1 MRAAGRELILRL
13 TPSTNFAIFHRTM
26 NYDEA
31 ARPAPRSGRRPAAA
45 GDSRAEILAAARA
58 LFAAHGF
65 RGATTR
71 QIAQRA
77 GVDVALLHHF
87 FGSKAELFEAAVA
100 FPRIGAEIAATLTA
114 PDGDMDAA
122 ERVAR
127 LYLDRLFV
135 DDIETFSAML
145 RTVVGNPTDVPAMRT
160 TIHGMLQR
168 VATQLGA
175 DAGTPLG
182 FELIGAQMIGVLVM
196 RHLVG
201 LEPMASASTDELVR
215 YLAPAF
221 RAVLRAGQQEPSA

>member
-1 MRAAGRELILRL
+1 MNSDDA
-13 TPSTNFAIFHRTM
+13 HRP
-26 NYDEA
+26 A
-31 ARPAPRSGRRPAAA
+31 ARTGRRPAAA
-45 GDSRAEILAAARA
+45 GDSRTAILAAART

-87 FGSKAELFEAAVA
+87 FGSKADLFEAAVG
-100 FPRIGAEIAATLTA
+100 FPRVGAAIATTLTA
-114 PDGDMDAA
+114 PDNGMDAA

-135 DDIETFSAML
+135 DEIETFSAML
-145 RTVVGNPTDVPAMRT
+145 RTVVGNPNDVPAMRE
-160 TIHGMLQR
+160 TIHAMLLRVGAQFGDGMHS
-168 VATQLGA
+168 
-175 DAGTPLG
+175 PLG
-182 FELIGAQMIGVLVM
+182 FELIGAQMIGVLIM
-196 RHLVG
+196 RHLVR

-221 RAVLRAGQQEPSA
+221 RVLMQAGHEEQPA

>member
-1 MRAAGRELILRL
+1 MNQTRYLTAAVARV
-13 TPSTNFAIFHRTM
+13 IFHRTM
-26 NYDEA
+26 NSDESTRPA
-31 ARPAPRSGRRPAAA
+31 ARTGRRPAAA
-45 GDSRAEILAAARA
+45 GDSRAAILAAARA

-87 FGSKAELFEAAVA
+87 FGSKADLFEAAVG
-100 FPRIGAEIAATLTA
+100 FPRVGAEIAATLTA
-114 PDGDMDAA
+114 PDNGMDAA

-145 RTVVGNPTDVPAMRT
+145 RTVVGNPNDVPAMRG

-168 VATQLGA
+168 VGA
-175 DAGTPLG
+175 QFGDGTRSPLG
-182 FELIGAQMIGVLVM
+182 FELIGAQMIGVLIM
-196 RHLVG
+196 RHLVQ

-221 RAVLRAGQQEPSA
+221 RALLQAGHEEQSV

>member
-1 MRAAGRELILRL
+1 M
-13 TPSTNFAIFHRTM
+13 IFHRTM
-26 NYDEA
+26 NSDEVT
-31 ARPAPRSGRRPAAA
+31 RPAPRSGRRPNTA
-45 GDSRAEILAAARA
+45 GDSRAEILAAARS
-58 LFAAHGF
+58 LFAARGF

-71 QIAQRA
+71 EIAQRA

-114 PDGDMDAA
+114 PDGEMDAA

-135 DDIETFSAML
+135 DEIETFSAML
-145 RTVVGNPTDVPAMRT
+145 RTVVGNPNDVPALRE
-160 TIHGMLQR
+160 TIHAMLQR
-168 VATQLGA
+168 VATQLG
-175 DAGTPLG
+175 GRGQSTLG
-182 FELIGAQMIGVLVM
+182 FELIGAQMIGLMVM
-196 RHLVG
+196 RHLVQ

-221 RAVLRAGQQEPSA
+221 RALLQAGVEEQSA